1 MDGKENVLL
10 ERYEPGKLSSL
21 GHPTW
26 AWERGP
32 GSVPRCKHALKHPGL
47 L

>member
-1 MDGKENVLL
+1 MDETEKVLL
-10 ERYEPGKLSSL
+10 ERYEPGKVSSL

-26 AWERGP
+26 AGGHGP
-32 GSVPRCKHALKHPGL
+32 GSVPRYKHALKHPGL